1 MAAMGL
7 KDTIYATLKRT
18 GITDAVARSR
28 WRQHRHLILCYH
40 GISTLDEHEWNAQLY
55 MTPAKLRARLRYLR
69 DHDYAILPLAD
80 AVARLRAGTLP
91 PRSVSLTFD
100 DGATDFATHALP
112 ILREFNA
119 PATVYVTTYYAEH
132 RFPVFDTALSYVLW
146 QGRHSAADVSALV
159 EHAGP
164 LAVATEAE
172 RQLVRALVRT
182 YTDDREM
189 NGAEKQAFLER
200 VGALVHVDVAA
211 FSASGRLAIMTPETV
226 RSLPR
231 DLVDVELHTH
241 RHRTPR
247 DADQFK
253 REIKD
258 NRASLAAIM
267 GDSAARTHFCYP
279 SGDYSSSFVTWL
291 GELGV
296 TSATTC
302 VPRLVDSGSAALL
315 LPRFVDTMNVSDLS
329 FEAWVTGMAQWL
341 PRRTEN
347 TLDPARA

>member
-1 MAAMGL
+1 MGL

-18 GITDAVARSR
+18 GITGAVARSR
-28 WRQHRHLILCYH
+28 WRQDRHLILCYH
-40 GISTLDEHEWNAQLY
+40 GISTLDEHEWNGQLY
-55 MTPAKLRARLRYLR
+55 ITSPKLRARLRYLR
-69 DHDYAILPLAD
+69 DHDYAILPLAE
-80 AVARLRAGTLP
+80 AIARLRAGTLP

-100 DGATDFATHALP
+100 DGATDFATHVLP

-146 QGRHSAADVSALV
+146 LGRRSGADVAALV

-164 LAVATEAE
+164 LPVATEAD
-172 RQLVRALVRT
+172 RQRVRALVRT
-182 YTDDREM
+182 YTDDLEM

-200 VGALVHVDVAA
+200 VGALVRVDVAA
-211 FSASGRLAIMTPETV
+211 FTASGRLAIMTPDMV
-226 RSLPR
+226 RALPR

-247 DADQFK
+247 DTALFK
-253 REIKD
+253 REIED

-267 GDSAARTHFCYP
+267 GDGSRRTHFCYP
-279 SGDYSSSFVTWL
+279 SGDYSSSFVAWL
-291 GELGV
+291 DELGV

-302 VPRLVDSGSAALL
+302 VPRLADTASAALL

-329 FEAWVTGMAQWL
+329 FEAWVSGVAQWL